1 MSVATRAEEVSAQNT
16 EMSAEPHIP
25 TATITEDTNDLPMY
39 VDSIS
44 LREYTTLSFLQIVIL
59 FDYSTVRPY
68 VHIYNIRN
76 HVDIWSTSTQAR
88 ARFIRFV

>member
-1 MSVATRAEEVSAQNT
+1 MCFQWIYLKIDQMIYLCMLIVLVFENT
-16 EMSAEPHIP
+16 QLFPFSK
-25 TATITEDTNDLPMY
+25 
-39 VDSIS
+39 S
-44 LREYTTLSFLQIVIL
+44 SF
-59 FDYSTVRPY
+59 FSTTVRPY